1 MVDANYNRIPSKL
14 STVDLKNN
22 KNTETPSSTYQEKLI
37 EGMKRNFL
45 IHASENNYKKKEKN
59 SILNFIPSNINQPN
73 QAPTTK
79 GLKLDE
85 NGYLMDM
92 LRSIKNRQDLK
103 KDDKVMERSIKKKN
117 ICGLLDVGIYTKDAD
132 NEKSII
138 GDSNTSSTLRE
149 INLLKRKFS
158 IKDSKE
164 YGKKNSSFLK
174 NIGLKSVN
182 N

>member
-1 MVDANYNRIPSKL
+1 
-14 STVDLKNN
+14 
-22 KNTETPSSTYQEKLI
+22 
-37 EGMKRNFL
+37 
-45 IHASENNYKKKEKN
+45 
-59 SILNFIPSNINQPN
+59 
-73 QAPTTK
+73 
-79 GLKLDE
+79 
-85 NGYLMDM
+85 
-92 LRSIKNRQDLK
+92 
-103 KDDKVMERSIKKKN
+103 MERSINKKN